1 MYTRKSICA
10 IYLLL
15 ARRWVAWEGGL
26 VKMARAQEPGMASRR
41 HVLSRR
47 VAGASRSRLYHT

>member
-15 ARRWVAWEGGL
+15 ARRWVAWERGRVSQKWLELRGL
-26 VKMARAQEPGMASRR
+26 GWRR
-41 HVLSRR
+41 
-47 VAGASRSRLYHT
+47 GDMFCRSDRLYHT

>member
-15 ARRWVAWEGGL
+15 ARRLVAWEGGL
-26 VKMARAQEPGMASRR
+26 VKIAPTQELGMASRR
-41 HVLSRR
+41 HVLSQWD
-47 VAGASRSRLYHT
+47 AGVN